1 MGALV
6 GMEGMN
12 ATRWAADRITGAI
25 RANPPEN
32 RRSMYHIDTALQPW
46 LGGSLERCLSST
58 TESTEH
64 TETEL
69 FRVFRVFRGSV
80 FFPFQHSRPR
90 T

>member
-32 RRSMYHIDTALQPW
+32 RRSMYHIDTALQPRF
-46 LGGSLERCLSST
+46 GGCLEKCLFST
-58 TESTEH
+58 TEYTEH
-64 TETEL
+64 LEQ
-69 FRVFRVFRGSV
+69 R
-80 FFPFQHSRPR
+80 SRNPTR
-90 T
+90 EEAVDCML